1 MKNKIHCFINHIYP
15 RKLYVVITDSVLY
28 LNQNFENRE
37 CHEQILQE
45 DFDNNKAITFRCASL
60 INGDYGVCV
69 AFHKKEYM
77 TVREMAHEALHVS
90 TAIHKDLGIS
100 MGFNIGEDETCAYIT
115 GWAADCINRVRT
127 NNFDYE
133 KI

>member
-15 RKLYVVITDSVLY
+15 RKLYVVITDSALY

-77 TVREMAHEALHVS
+77 TVREIAHEALHVA
-90 TAIHKDLGIS
+90 TAIHKDLGMS
-100 MGFNIGEDETCAYIT
+100 MGFDIG
-115 GWAADCINRVRT
+115 
-127 NNFDYE
+127 
-133 KI
+133 

>member
-1 MKNKIHCFINHIYP
+1 MKNKIHCFVNHIYP
-15 RKLYVVITDSVLY
+15 RKLYVVITDSAFF
-28 LNQNFENRE
+28 LNQHFTNRE
-37 CHEQILQE
+37 CEEQISQE
-45 DFDNNKAITFRCASL
+45 DFDKSKAITFRCASK

-69 AFHKKEYM
+69 AFRKKKYM
-77 TVREMAHEALHVS
+77 TIREMAHEALHVS
-90 TAIHKDLGIS
+90 SAFHKDLGMS

-115 GWAADCINRVRT
+115 GWAADCMNRVKT

>member
-1 MKNKIHCFINHIYP
+1 MKNKIHCFVNHIYP
-15 RKLYVVITDSVLY
+15 RKLYVVITDSTLF
-28 LNQNFENRE
+28 LNQNLENIE
-37 CHEQILQE
+37 DGGQILQE
-45 DFDNNKAITFRCASL
+45 DFDKNKAITFRCASK

-69 AFHKKEYM
+69 AFCKKKYM
-77 TVREMAHEALHVS
+77 TIREMAHEALHVS
-90 TAIHKDLGIS
+90 SAFHKDLGMS

-115 GWAADCINRVRT
+115 GWAADCMNRVKT